1 MVFATCQM
9 MGMNFG
15 FPDVC
20 LTPIP
25 PIGPVPIPYPNIAMT
40 PTGIP
45 TAPTILTMC
54 CPSHNML
61 SIVPLSMGDNP
72 GVAMGVASGMVMGPE
87 RKLLTS
93 VKVFFMGPPADKML
107 SLNIH
112 NSTNCPG
119 SQIVPSQPKVLILA

>member
-9 MGMNFG
+9 MGMCFG

-20 LTPIP
+20 LTPLPPLP
-25 PIGPVPIPYPNIAMT
+25 PIPIPYPNMSMT

-54 CPSHNML
+54 CPSHNLL
-61 SIVPLSMGDNP
+61 SIVPLTMGDNA
-72 GVAMGVASGMVMGPE
+72 GLAMGVASGMVMGPE
-87 RKLLTS
+87 RKLLAS
-93 VKVFFMGPPADKML
+93 MKVFFTGPPADKML
-107 SLNIH
+107 SMTIQ

-119 SQIVPSQPKVLILA
+119 SQLVPSQPKVMILS